1 MQCNT
6 LYRVIIMTKNRERT
20 PNQDETQHDTTRQD
34 TKQGVKARLETR
46 GGKTRIKR
54 QERNETR

>member
-1 MQCNT
+1 
-6 LYRVIIMTKNRERT
+6 MTKNRERT